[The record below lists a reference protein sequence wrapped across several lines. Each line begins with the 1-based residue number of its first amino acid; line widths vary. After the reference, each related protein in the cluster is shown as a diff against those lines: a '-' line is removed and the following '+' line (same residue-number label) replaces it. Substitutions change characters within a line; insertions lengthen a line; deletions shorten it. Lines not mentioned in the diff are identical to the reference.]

1 MPLSAIKNAYDETL
15 LDNTATL
22 VQIETALRNVTWFL
36 PGRFQ
41 DAEVASEGVYSALS
55 LVSLYHDSILSKRL
69 DQLRR
74 LPSSPFARP
83 SGSRVEN
90 SDITADV
97 TVSGEDGIPR
107 PEVLLSTEPAFPTD
121 PLANP
126 PTFPDHPPDQDP
138 LQGDAGLPLPSEHAR
153 YTRYFAG
160 KSVTYK
166 TASRALVVIGYVQL
180 LLEMVT
186 VRRSGSSGP
195 GREEGRWKRW
205 RLLVWL
211 EAVKSALKLSLLM
224 ITKRPV
230 LSFPLPQR
238 EVDPSVIAQAAASES
253 DSSQSADA
261 PKDSPQRIPSAV
273 PRIISAF
280 PLGSPAHNH
289 LPPLL
294 PRLPEAYQD
303 NPADLLPRLE
313 GAREWLG
320 ESMVA
325 TEGLVSVLVYYYL
338 ASRNRKQPGGAATG
352 TGMQTLARASR
363 WTSIVPL
370 AWILVARL
378 LRRNKSS
385 SSSSGIPSLAAAFM
399 PSLAPPSKKPFT
411 PLLAQTYA
419 ARDRALLFYFLKGAL
434 WQRYTRVKV
443 MRFMGL
449 LEKIW
454 GVRLVAGI
462 LRDHVELVDEYYY
475 YTSS

>member
-1 MPLSAIKNAYDETL
+1 MKGGGSDGGYWFGLKRSSKCSYVATCSWEL
-15 LDNTATL
+15 LIDFTRFL
-22 VQIETALRNVTWFL
+22 LRSALR
-36 PGRFQ
+36 
-41 DAEVASEGVYSALS
+41 
-55 LVSLYHDSILSKRL
+55 
-69 DQLRR
+69 
-74 LPSSPFARP
+74 
-83 SGSRVEN
+83 
-90 SDITADV
+90 
-97 TVSGEDGIPR
+97 
-107 PEVLLSTEPAFPTD
+107 
-121 PLANP
+121 
-126 PTFPDHPPDQDP
+126 
-138 LQGDAGLPLPSEHAR
+138 
-153 YTRYFAG
+153 
-160 KSVTYK
+160 
-166 TASRALVVIGYVQL
+166 
-180 LLEMVT
+180 
-186 VRRSGSSGP
+186 
-195 GREEGRWKRW
+195 
-205 RLLVWL
+205 
-211 EAVKSALKLSLLM
+211 LSLLM

-238 EVDPSVIAQAAASES
+238 EVDPSVIAQAASES
-253 DSSQSADA
+253 ASSPSADTR
-261 PKDSPQRIPSAV
+261 KDSPQRIPSAV

-280 PLGSPAHNH
+280 PLGSPAHHH

-303 NPADLLPRLE
+303 NPSDLLPQLE

-320 ESMVA
+320 EGMVA

-338 ASRNRKQPGGAATG
+338 ASRNRKRSLGTG
-352 TGMQTLARASR
+352 TGAGMQALAQASR

-370 AWILVARL
+370 VWILVARL

-399 PSLAPPSKKPFT
+399 PSLAAPSKKPFT

-462 LRDHVELVDEYYY
+462 LKDHVELVDEYYY
-475 YTSS
+475 CTLCTHSRMPTLE

>member
-74 LPSSPFARP
+74 LPVSPFARP
-83 SGSRVEN
+83 SGAAGGPETIV
-90 SDITADV
+90 DV
-97 TVSGEDGIPR
+97 KGNGEDGTPR
-107 PEVLLSTEPAFPTD
+107 TEAPLGTESAFPAD
-121 PLANP
+121 PLANF
-126 PTFPDHPPDQDP
+126 PTIPEHPSVEDP
-138 LQGDAGLPLPSEHAR
+138 MASGAALPLPSEHAR
-153 YTRYFAG
+153 YTQFFAR
-160 KSVTYK
+160 KSATYR

-186 VRRSGSSGP
+186 VRRSGASGQ
-195 GREEGRWKRW
+195 GRDEGRWKRW

-211 EAVKSALKLSLLM
+211 EAVKSALRLSLLM

-238 EVDPSVIAQAAASES
+238 EVDPSVIAQAAAFES
-253 DSSQSADA
+253 DSSQLADA
-261 PKDSPQRIPSAV
+261 QKDGPHTIPSAV

-280 PLGSPAHNH
+280 PLGSPAHHH

-320 ESMVA
+320 EGMVA

-338 ASRNRKQPGGAATG
+338 ASRSRKRTAGAATG
-352 TGMQTLARASR
+352 AGMQSLARASR
-363 WTSIVPL
+363 WTSVVPL
-370 AWILVARL
+370 VWILVARL

-419 ARDRALLFYFLKGAL
+419 ARDRALLFYFLKGAV

-462 LRDHVELVDEYYY
+462 LRDHVDLVDEYYY